1 MKVLPEVGLE
11 ISPDAA
17 LRFGMSRDD
26 VRAVLGEPEQVN
38 DDGGDEDDG
47 GGGGDGDEGAV
58 VEAWYYW
65 THGIALSFDEEVDWK
80 LCAIEVTSADTEL
93 DGQRPIGMT
102 IEQARAALSGAE
114 IEWDGDEME
123 PAGVD
128 AWSLNMWIE
137 DDKIASLQWSVGFDE
152 NDQEN
157 WPS

>member
-38 DDGGDEDDG
+38 DDDGGDEG
-47 GGGGDGDEGAV
+47 GAV

-65 THGIALSFDEEVDWK
+65 TRGIALSFDEEVDWK
-80 LCAIEVTSADTEL
+80 LCAIEVTVAEAEL

-128 AWSLNMWIE
+128 AWSLNLWIE
-137 DDKIASLQWSVGFDE
+137 DDKITSLQWSVGFDE

-157 WPS
+157 WP